1 MAMTELS
8 NLKAPEGAVRNKKRV
23 GRGESSGLGKTSGK
37 GSKGQKSRQGT
48 GKPGR
53 GRAYEGGQM
62 PLARRLP
69 KRGFISRNRVEY
81 AIINIGQ
88 LAEVEANSVVDI
100 NFLRERGMIKKGYD
114 LLKVLGD
121 GELNVALTVYADKF
135 SKSASERITAAGGQA
150 KPAAE
155 QQA

>member
-1 MAMTELS
+1 
-8 NLKAPEGAVRNKKRV
+8 
-23 GRGESSGLGKTSGK
+23 
-37 GSKGQKSRQGT
+37 
-48 GKPGR
+48 
-53 GRAYEGGQM
+53 M

-81 AIINIGQ
+81 AIINVGQ
-88 LAEVEANSVVDI
+88 LAEIEANAVVDI
-100 NFLRERGMIKKGYD
+100 NFLRERGMIKKGPA

-121 GELNVALTVYADKF
+121 GELKVALTVYADKF
-135 SKSASERITAAGGQA
+135 SKTASEQIAAAGGQA

>member
-1 MAMTELS
+1 MTELS
-8 NLKAPEGAVRNKKRV
+8 NLKAPEGAVRKKKRV
-23 GRGESSGLGKTSGK
+23 GRGESSGLGKTAGK
-37 GSKGQKSRQGT
+37 GHKGQKARQGT

-53 GRAYEGGQM
+53 GFEGGQM

-88 LAEVEANSVVDI
+88 LAEIEANSVVDI
-100 NFLRERGMIKKGYD
+100 NYLRERGMIKKGPA

-121 GELNVALTVYADKF
+121 GELTTALTVYADKF
-135 SKSASERITAAGGQA
+135 SKSAAERISAAGGQA
-150 KPAAE
+150 KAPSE
-155 QQA
+155 QEA